1 MGSQIYWWWSR
12 SQKVIFEICFCVKGV
27 VVVGRGRGGGGWAF
41 VCFWLLRRIRR
52 KIKPLKLSLY
62 GCFHFCLQSVF
73 VYQNWRILW
82 LGHFILQLFGVK
94 ALVRACSWKDSWLD
108 GLGGGG
114 GYVFVG
120 VAEYL
125 CSPFSLHFENLS
137 KNVLSAVIKKWWYL
151 QEQFVMFEIV
161 LSLFFFFPD
170 LFAWAYRYFFYIELR
185 ILLWLPG
192 FDL

>member
-1 MGSQIYWWWSR
+1 MLRVLWWW
-12 SQKVIFEICFCVKGV
+12 
-27 VVVGRGRGGGGWAF
+27 GGGGGGGGWAWAF

-94 ALVRACSWKDSWLD
+94 ALVRACSWEDSWLD
-108 GLGGGG
+108 GFGGGG
-114 GYVFVG
+114 GRYVFVG

-125 CSPFSLHFENLS
+125 CSPFSLHFENVS

-151 QEQFVMFEIV
+151 QEQFVMFEIM

-170 LFAWAYRYFFYIELR
+170 LFAWAYRYFFLHWIANSALTTR
-185 ILLWLPG
+185 VWFVNDRFTPV
-192 FDL
+192 FSTDRF

>member
-114 GYVFVG
+114 GVRVCRCGWVPVLPLFSAFWKSFKKCLKCSNQEMMVFAGTVCYVWDCAFFVF
-120 VAEYL
+120 L
-125 CSPFSLHFENLS
+125 FSRP
-137 KNVLSAVIKKWWYL
+137 IC
-151 QEQFVMFEIV
+151 
-161 LSLFFFFPD
+161 LSL
-170 LFAWAYRYFFYIELR
+170 
-185 ILLWLPG
+185 
-192 FDL
+192 